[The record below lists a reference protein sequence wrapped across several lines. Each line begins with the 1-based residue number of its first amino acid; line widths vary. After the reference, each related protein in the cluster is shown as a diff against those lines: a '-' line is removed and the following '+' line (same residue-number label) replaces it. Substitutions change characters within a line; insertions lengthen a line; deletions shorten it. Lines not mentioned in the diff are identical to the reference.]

1 MKSLGRPITVVRAL
15 SFNMGVC
22 VTMSLTSFLAM
33 NKDVRERFR
42 QEFQKPKF
50 LVKKEIFAPPLST
63 RYSLVGT
70 AFDYLLRFYLKLLN
84 SNTVDKGHWV
94 AETAVEVLASYS
106 SLRAK
111 AEKIVSQAKVRVANF
126 LKTGQINDELI
137 ESALLL
143 GGLDPIFRAGVGHEN
158 IGLVY
163 NEDVQDVKNLI
174 SIIEPSIFKAS
185 KICLL
190 NPTFGAA
197 SFMVGG
203 ADADLVVDDTI
214 IDIKTTKNLELKSE
228 DFHQLLGYYTLHEIS
243 GIGEITPK
251 LEIKKVAIYYAR
263 YAYLHSLELHD
274 IINRQTFPEFVAWFK
289 ARANK
294 EYCPI
299 NKLP

>member
-1 MKSLGRPITVVRAL
+1 
-15 SFNMGVC
+15 
-22 VTMSLTSFLAM
+22 M

-42 QEFQKPKF
+42 QEFHKPKF
-50 LVKKEIFAPPLST
+50 RVKKEIVAPPLST

-84 SNTVDKGHWV
+84 PNTVDKGHWV
-94 AETAVEVLASYS
+94 AETAVEVLASCP
-106 SLRAK
+106 SLHTK

-126 LKTGQINDELI
+126 LKTGQISDELI

-197 SFMVGG
+197 SLMVGG

-263 YAYLHSLELHD
+263 YAYLHSLELQD

-294 EYCPI
+294 EYRPI
-299 NKLP
+299 NKLS